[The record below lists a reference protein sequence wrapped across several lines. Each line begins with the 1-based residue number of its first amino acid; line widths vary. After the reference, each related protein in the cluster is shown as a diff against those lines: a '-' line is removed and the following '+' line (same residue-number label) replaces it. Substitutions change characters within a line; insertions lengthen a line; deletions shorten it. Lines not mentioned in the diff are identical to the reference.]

1 MKVKCPDCRKRFE
14 YELYSGVCP
23 KCGNY
28 MRPPQIETSENENC
42 EMEGSHIH
50 TESAEEGYTATYAQ
64 PESYSE
70 SYIEPEPSSQSYTA
84 PEMQSVHVEQP
95 KKRKSNPVITTILA
109 VLMVTTFLV
118 TIIVVYVGQKKVHD
132 GKSVQ
137 EFLTPVICQVEEG
150 FTYMTDYNKY
160 DIFIDSVTVDE
171 DPEFNL
177 PSDYEVI
184 VISYHIERTYL
195 NNGGNDYDSYYEI
208 QMSPYLETLSGH
220 YLEPVSEYELRKV
233 KNIQDYE
240 QADAMGLSQDFGR
253 KEGKLYY
260 YVKKDDIKGL
270 YITNMEYDREKYRS
284 GALREIIR
292 VEGLEVTR

>member
-64 PESYSE
+64 PEDSYPE
-70 SYIEPEPSSQSYTA
+70 TYKEPEISS
-84 PEMQSVHVEQP
+84 MHVEP
-95 KKRKSNPVITTILA
+95 AKKKRKSNPVITTILA

-118 TIIVVYVGQKKVHD
+118 TIIVVYVGQTNVHNS
-132 GKSVQ
+132 KTVQ
-137 EFLTPVICQVEEG
+137 EFLTPTVCQAEDG

-171 DPEFNL
+171 DPEFDL
-177 PSDYEVI
+177 PSEYEVV

-195 NNGGNDYDSYYEI
+195 NNGGNDYDSFYEI
-208 QMSPYLETLSGH
+208 EMSPYLETLSGH

-233 KNIQDYE
+233 KNIQDFE
-240 QADAMGLSQDFGR
+240 QADALGLSQDFSR

-270 YITNMEYDREKYRS
+270 YITNMEYDSENYRS

-292 VEGLEVTR
+292 VEGLEVSR